1 MQKEKANAIS
11 ALMAMLDVGLALI
24 SFNLAIYSDFGQFSF
39 LYNKDSIILQ
49 LLVIII
55 WTFMS
60 TGFKTNILYRSRP
73 YSMVLFNVFGQ
84 VVLGTTLLILSVWTF
99 NLFYLGVTHFLFF
112 AIINLALTFTCKSF
126 IYFFLKRAR
135 RKGYNYLNMLV
146 IADASGRSF
155 IRQLTTHPEW
165 GYRIHAIIGP
175 EELKSLSTSR
185 APLLP
190 EDTDVEHL
198 LRNKT
203 IDEVVYCRE
212 DPNNKYLEEIIEI
225 CADLGVVFRMYS
237 SFFNMLTNR
246 TQLQYFGTT
255 PLLTISSA
263 PMDYVALKTKRI
275 FDYVFSAAVLVFF
288 SPVYLG
294 IALAIKLSSPG
305 KVIFKQKRVG
315 LRGRQFYVYKFRT
328 MVSNAEDLR
337 DQLLEQNEM
346 DGPVFKITHDPRVTK
361 VGRFLRKTSLDELP
375 QFFNVLRGE
384 MSVIGPRPPIPAEV
398 KEYERW
404 QLRRLSMRPGITC
417 IWQVSGRND
426 IPFEEWMKMD
436 MEYIDNW
443 SLKLDFVLLLKTIRT
458 VLKSDGR

>member
-49 LLVIII
+49 LLVVII

-73 YSMVLFNVFGQ
+73 YSMVLFNVVGQ
-84 VVLGTTLLILSVWTF
+84 VFLGTTLLILSVWTF
-99 NLFYLGVTHFLFF
+99 NLFYLGVSHFLIF
-112 AIINLALTFTCKSF
+112 AIINLALTFSSKSF
-126 IYFFLKRAR
+126 IYFFLKKAR
-135 RKGYNYLNMLV
+135 KRGYNSLNMLV
-146 IADASGRSF
+146 IADVSGRSF
-155 IRQLTTHPEW
+155 IRQLIKHPEW

-175 EELKSLSTSR
+175 EELRSLSSSFV
-185 APLLP
+185 PLLP
-190 EDTDVEHL
+190 EETDVEQL

-203 IDEVVYCRE
+203 IDEVVFCR
-212 DPNNKYLEEIIEI
+212 DNTDNKYLEEIIDI

-275 FDYVFSAAVLVFF
+275 FDYVFSAAVLFF
-288 SPVYLG
+288 LSPVYLG
-294 IALAIKLSSPG
+294 IAVAIKLDSPG
-305 KVIFKQKRVG
+305 KVFFKQKRVG

-328 MVSNAEDLR
+328 MVSNAEELR
-337 DQLLEQNEM
+337 KDLLEQNEM
-346 DGPVFKITHDPRVTK
+346 DGPVFKITRDPRITR
-361 VGRFLRKTSLDELP
+361 VGNFLRKTSLDELP
-375 QFFNVLRGE
+375 QFMNVLRGE
-384 MSVIGPRPPIPAEV
+384 MSVIGPRPPIPEEV
-398 KEYERW
+398 EEYERW